1 MHDPELHVEV
11 YLRNYRFLPDPCQYI
26 FLLMNFI
33 AINQEKIQTNL
44 SVHNINTGNKHHLPR
59 PDANIFCFQKSIF
72 SAGIRIFNSYHIVC
86 QYLKIKRH
94 NLKYH

>member
-1 MHDPELHVEV
+1 VHDPELHVEV

-72 SAGIRIFNSYHIVC
+72 VYKKVRSLLASEFSTATT
-86 QYLKIKRH
+86 
-94 NLKYH
+94 